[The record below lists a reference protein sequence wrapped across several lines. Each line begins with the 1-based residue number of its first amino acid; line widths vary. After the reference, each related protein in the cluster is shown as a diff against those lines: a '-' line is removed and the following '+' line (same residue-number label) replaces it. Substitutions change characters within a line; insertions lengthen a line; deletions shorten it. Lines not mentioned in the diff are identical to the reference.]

1 MQVIAKVL
9 PIERIIND
17 TRRRADDYWWEGED
31 DKAKAEEVDL
41 ADLKQQQEEGV
52 VWVPNF

>member
-1 MQVIAKVL
+1 MQVIAKVF
-9 PIERIIND
+9 PIEKVMND

-31 DKAKAEEVDL
+31 DKAKAEEADL

-52 VWVPNF
+52 VWIPNF

>member
-1 MQVIAKVL
+1 MQVIAKVQ
-9 PIERIIND
+9 PIERVMID

-31 DKAKAEEVDL
+31 DKAKVEEADYKDL
-41 ADLKQQQEEGV
+41 VEQQKRGV

>member
-9 PIERIIND
+9 PIERIIKD

-31 DKAKAEEVDL
+31 DKAKAEEADL